1 MIDNTNKQE
10 IKLEQEDDSVEVVHF
25 SPNINASFNEVL
37 DFQAPE
43 KPMTMQSPTQ
53 PSCQFEDKSGSSHQE
68 QIIPQLMAPLNQL
81 QRDRQMYVRK
91 VTFSADVEFFQN

>member
-37 DFQAPE
+37 DF
-43 KPMTMQSPTQ
+43 
-53 PSCQFEDKSGSSHQE
+53 
-68 QIIPQLMAPLNQL
+68 
-81 QRDRQMYVRK
+81 
-91 VTFSADVEFFQN
+91 